1 MAAVEQMEGGEVG
14 GEDAGEAD
22 AQQEYAQGEQGQGE
36 EGQGVE
42 YDQAGAEGVEY
53 PGAGKR
59 AGFKRVWGRQLV
71 VRGQLHLPTVK
82 LVMRVARVA
91 PKRARCFNSKAT
103 SFHVVCL
110 SSST

>member
-59 AGFKRVWGRQLV
+59 AGLGTTARGAGAAPLTHGQARHACCSRCAQTSPVLQLEGHTLL
-71 VRGQLHLPTVK
+71 RE
-82 LVMRVARVA
+82 
-91 PKRARCFNSKAT
+91 SKGK
-103 SFHVVCL
+103 
-110 SSST
+110 